1 LKELEKK
8 VFCSAAVS
16 MEVMELARRSKISGR
31 TDGGR
36 YTPPVKWVVTI
47 GSDEM
52 LLEATSV
59 EGGVEITGS
68 DGVADS
74 ILTDWSPGQEVFS
87 GKSSDGEMVL
97 QVERTRGGYRL
108 WGQGLM
114 VNASVRTVRAAEL
127 AGRMPIKES
136 DNYGGRL
143 ISPMPGKVVSV
154 FVEEGQKVRV
164 GDSLV
169 IIDAMKMENLLC
181 AESEGIVGAIHV
193 ALGDSLSVEQTIL
206 EITPIADDEVDL

>member
-1 LKELEKK
+1 
-8 VFCSAAVS
+8 
-16 MEVMELARRSKISGR
+16 M
-31 TDGGR
+31 
-36 YTPPVKWVVTI
+36 
-47 GSDEM
+47 
-52 LLEATSV
+52 EATPI
-59 EGGVEITGS
+59 EGGVEITGN

-74 ILTDWSPGQEVFS
+74 IVTDWGPGQEVFS
-87 GKSSDGEMVL
+87 GKSSEGEIVL

-114 VNASVRTVRAAEL
+114 VNAAVRTVRAAEL

-136 DNYGGRL
+136 DNFGGRL

-193 ALGDSLSVEQTIL
+193 SPGDSLSVEQIIL
-206 EITPIADDEVDL
+206 EMVPAIDT

>member
-1 LKELEKK
+1 
-8 VFCSAAVS
+8 
-16 MEVMELARRSKISGR
+16 M
-31 TDGGR
+31 
-36 YTPPVKWVVTI
+36 
-47 GSDEM
+47 
-52 LLEATSV
+52 
-59 EGGVEITGS
+59 
-68 DGVADS
+68 
-74 ILTDWSPGQEVFS
+74 LTDWSPGQEVFS
-87 GKSSDGEMVL
+87 GKSSEGEMVL

-193 ALGDSLSVEQTIL
+193 AVGDSLSVEQTIL
-206 EITPIADDEVDL
+206 EITPIADDEADL

>member
-1 LKELEKK
+1 M
-8 VFCSAAVS
+8 CI
-16 MEVMELARRSKISGR
+16 R
-31 TDGGR
+31 
-36 YTPPVKWVVTI
+36 
-47 GSDEM
+47 
-52 LLEATSV
+52 
-59 EGGVEITGS
+59 
-68 DGVADS
+68 DS
-74 ILTDWSPGQEVFS
+74 
-87 GKSSDGEMVL
+87 
-97 QVERTRGGYRL
+97 
-108 WGQGLM
+108 
-114 VNASVRTVRAAEL
+114 
-127 AGRMPIKES
+127 
-136 DNYGGRL
+136 NYGGRF